1 MKTCYIFG
9 SLDVP
14 TFDFKPSDGDLIIA
28 ADGGLKNTQK
38 FNLTPDFIV
47 GDFDS
52 LKYTPT
58 GKNVIKH
65 PVKKDETDTVLAVD
79 TAFEHGYDNFLIFGC
94 LGGRLDQTLA
104 SIQTAA
110 YITEKGGYSVFIGDE
125 SNLTVIKNGKISFS
139 TDNKGL
145 ISVFAYSSRAQGVCE
160 ENLLYELQNA
170 TLSPDFPLGVS
181 NEFTGKT
188 SSVSVADGEICVVWN
203 GNHGNW
209 LFKEE

>member
-9 SLDVP
+9 SLCVP
-14 TFDFKPSDGDLIIA
+14 TFNFKPTDRDLIIA

-65 PVKKDETDTVLAVD
+65 PVKKDETDTVLAVN
-79 TAFEHGYDNFLIFGC
+79 TALENGCDNFLIFGC

-104 SIQTAA
+104 SVQTAA
-110 YITEKGGYSVFIGDE
+110 YITEKGFNAVFVGDE
-125 SNLTVIKNGKISFS
+125 AYLTVIKNGEIRFS
-139 TDNKGL
+139 AENKGI
-145 ISVFAYSSRAQGVCE
+145 ISVFAYSQIAEGVSE
-160 ENLLYELQNA
+160 ENLLYSLQNA
-170 TLSPDFPLGVS
+170 TLTADYPLGVS
-181 NEFTGKT
+181 NEFIGKDAV
-188 SSVSVADGEICVVWN
+188 VSVENGLICVVWN
-203 GNHGNW
+203 GKDGNW
-209 LFKEE
+209 SFGG